1 MMLCTRH
8 AGLHYDLSGAVLSV
22 LTRVP
27 ALGVREAAHGDE
39 SLITR
44 LMMDP
49 GRQKYLS
56 LMKLPWTL
64 NCEVRST

>member
-49 GRQKYLS
+49 GR
-56 LMKLPWTL
+56 
-64 NCEVRST
+64 